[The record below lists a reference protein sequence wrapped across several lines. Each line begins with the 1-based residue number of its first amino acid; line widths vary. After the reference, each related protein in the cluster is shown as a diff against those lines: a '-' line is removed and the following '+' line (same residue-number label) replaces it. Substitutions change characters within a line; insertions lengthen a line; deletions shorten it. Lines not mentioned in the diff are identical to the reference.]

1 MGAKCDENESFDP
14 NARFGPGATAELNS
28 GNTGTSKLS
37 AQHSKHAQNLWS
49 MLDDM
54 AENDPEGYKAFLEK
68 QAREAV
74 HSVPKSSLNTLNT
87 CSPRASFILHAA
99 ITHPSSVEPISIRSN
114 LITSS
119 MSPKFTHELVTYAC
133 VYTSVALGLN

>member
-1 MGAKCDENESFDP
+1 MAAIHNFLSGLMGSKCDENDSLDP

-54 AENDPEGYKAFLEK
+54 AENDPERYKAFLEK

-74 HSVPKSSLNTLNT
+74 HSLLSQAREAVHSLL
-87 CSPRASFILHAA
+87 SHFL
-99 ITHPSSVEPISIRSN
+99 PIWEEN
-114 LITSS
+114 FLTG
-119 MSPKFTHELVTYAC
+119 H
-133 VYTSVALGLN
+133 ALGLSNK